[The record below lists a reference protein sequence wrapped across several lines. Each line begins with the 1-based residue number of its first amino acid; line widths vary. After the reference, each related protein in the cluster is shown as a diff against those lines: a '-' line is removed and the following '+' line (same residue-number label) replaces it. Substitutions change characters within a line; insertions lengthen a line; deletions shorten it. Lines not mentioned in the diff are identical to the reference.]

1 MEKYKKILEES
12 VDYIGIDNNYHTKK
26 RYRVLQRD
34 IDTNLWQ
41 LSTFI
46 NTNFEEV
53 PAIFDD
59 KDTAIAFAKDE
70 IGMIHLRELNIK
82 IMEKLWIA
90 RDKNGYLYLYN
101 NKPIRNKEFD
111 SFEINDD
118 ESECK
123 NIILYDDSIE
133 LDSELFPEVTWENSP
148 QQVELK
154 LIKNDS
160 NS

>member
-1 MEKYKKILEES
+1 ME
-12 VDYIGIDNNYHTKK
+12 T
-26 RYRVLQRD
+26 
-34 IDTNLWQ
+34 
-41 LSTFI
+41 
-46 NTNFEEV
+46 
-53 PAIFDD
+53 
-59 KDTAIAFAKDE
+59 
-70 IGMIHLRELNIK
+70 
-82 IMEKLWIA
+82 LWIA

-101 NKPIRNKEFD
+101 NKPIRNEEFD

-118 ESECK
+118 ESECE
-123 NIILYDDSIE
+123 NIVLYDDSIE